1 MILFLSQVPGKQ
13 VPAVDVFSTAI
24 KYMKDH
30 FLNKNEARGASFL
43 EKDIKWVLTVP
54 AMWGDP
60 EKEFMIQAAK
70 KVSVQ

>member
-1 MILFLSQVPGKQ
+1 
-13 VPAVDVFSTAI
+13 
-24 KYMKDH
+24 MKDH
-30 FLNKNEARGASFL
+30 FLNENEARGASLL